1 MVFRL
6 RERRALEEDWS
17 GYTNI
22 TLPPNALS
30 YELSSLNKFT
40 NYTIV
45 LVGFTSKGDGNF
57 SQQFF
62 LSTDEDSKCNEK
74 KML

>member
-17 GYTNI
+17 EFTNV
-22 TLPPNALS
+22 TLSPNALS

-57 SQQFF
+57 SQHFVV
-62 LSTDEDSKCNEK
+62 STDEDSKCNEK